1 MQHLEVPFSAPSAV
15 RHWMIT
21 LVATVLTMMDA
32 LKGFNETA
40 RRSRAWFDGNTF
52 LARSLSFVG
61 KIS

>member
-1 MQHLEVPFSAPSAV
+1 
-15 RHWMIT
+15 MIT